1 MTLISAR
8 VSACDFVVKF
18 SPSVCVA
25 VVTREM
31 AARSFAYH
39 MLMKQQTVT
48 NPTVIHGL
56 CARQNIKFAMRA
68 CSGSSPDDKSSH

>member
-56 CARQNIKFAMRA
+56 CA
-68 CSGSSPDDKSSH
+68 